1 MTATAIERPVPTEI
15 PGPAGDPLLGMAR
28 PLRRDPLGTLLEG
41 FAAHGDLVAYRVG
54 PARGP
59 ARLRR
64 RVVAVHEP
72 EEVRRV
78 LTDMDTFTRDTPSYH
93 VLHELFG
100 GNLVTTNG
108 PTWRRQKRTLQP
120 LFTRRAVAQY
130 AELIEGEA
138 RKAIEQAPLDAD
150 GAVDVAHEME
160 RYALRVLGHTLFKEA
175 EGIDDDTIAALE
187 RLVPVVGRR
196 ARSRIAQTVR
206 LPLALPTL
214 RNRRFAATRA
224 EVYATVERVLA
235 RRAEREA
242 AGGAPVPDDL
252 LARLH
257 GARDP
262 EGDVPL
268 SDDEIRD
275 QALMFL
281 FAGHTTTSN
290 ALTTTLHQLG
300 LHPELQEQVAQAAA
314 AQDTDLE
321 QPDLVRA
328 CVQEALRLRPPAYVL
343 ARRTARDTELGGHP
357 VAAGTIVLVSP
368 WVTHRHPDWWDEPER
383 FDPWRFMGGD
393 RRAKQAWF
401 PFGGGA
407 RSCIGRHLALLE
419 ASILVRA
426 LLREHRLESL
436 EAEVPLDTL
445 ISMRP
450 SGPVLVRWL
459 PREVPA

>member
-1 MTATAIERPVPTEI
+1 MTATAIERPVVPTEI
-15 PGPAGDPLLGMAR
+15 PGPTGDPLLGMAR
-28 PLRRDPLGTLLEG
+28 PLRRDPLGTMLDG
-41 FAAHGDLVAYRVG
+41 FARYGDVVAYRVG

-64 RVVAVHEP
+64 RVVAVHAP
-72 EEVRRV
+72 DDVRRV
-78 LTDMDTFTRDTPSYH
+78 LTDMGTFTRDTPSYR

-100 GNLVTTNG
+100 SNLVTANG

-130 AELIEGEA
+130 TELIEGEA
-138 RKAIEQAPLDAD
+138 RKAIESAPPDAG

-196 ARSRIAQTVR
+196 VRSRSAQAVR
-206 LPLALPTL
+206 LPLGLPTL
-214 RNRRFAATRA
+214 RNRRFVTTREA
-224 EVYATVERVLA
+224 LHATVDRVRT
-235 RRAEREA
+235 RRAAREA
-242 AGGAPVPDDL
+242 AGGAREVDDL
-252 LARLH
+252 LRRLH
-257 GARDP
+257 DARDP
-262 EGDVPL
+262 EDGEPL
-268 SDDEIRD
+268 ADAEVRD

-290 ALTTTLHQLG
+290 ALTSTLHLLG
-300 LHPELQEQVAQAAA
+300 RHPEIQEQVAQAAA
-314 AQDTDLE
+314 SQDTDLE
-321 QPDLVRA
+321 RPDLVRA
-328 CVQEALRLRPPAYVL
+328 CVQEALRLYPPAYAL
-343 ARRTARDTELGGHP
+343 ARRTAGDTEVGGHP
-357 VAAGTIVLVSP
+357 IPAGTLVLVSP
-368 WVTHRHPDWWDEPER
+368 WVTHRHPEWWDEPER

-393 RRAKQAWF
+393 RRARQAWF

-436 EAEVPLDTL
+436 DAAVPLDTL

-450 SGPVLVRWL
+450 AGPVRVRWHA
-459 PREVPA
+459 R